1 MAVFTTIFGN
11 REVALLIWLMVLV
24 TVGLVSKSLRPSFVG
39 TFRAFFAP
47 KLIAILGLTA
57 AYTGLLVYVLST
69 ARIWTED
76 LAGET
81 TFWFLGPVLVMFFQ
95 LNEASEHPHFFRRAF
110 MSVFSLTVVIEFVIN
125 VYPLDLV
132 AELILVPVFVLLG
145 GMVAVAGA
153 RDEYKQVRGALNFI
167 LGAIGAFFVGYAL
180 YRIGEDPREFATVG
194 TVREFMVPLL
204 LTVGMLPFIYVV
216 ALFFTYEM
224 MFLRLRWKL
233 GDGPLYRYAK
243 RQALRTALFRLQT
256 VRRFATAYPAALVD
270 SSNRSDVDRAT
281 RKLKRTRDR

>member
-39 TFRAFFAP
+39 TFRALFAP

-110 MSVFSLTVVIEFVIN
+110 IPSSASL
-125 VYPLDLV
+125 
-132 AELILVPVFVLLG
+132 
-145 GMVAVAGA
+145 
-153 RDEYKQVRGALNFI
+153 
-167 LGAIGAFFVGYAL
+167 
-180 YRIGEDPREFATVG
+180 
-194 TVREFMVPLL
+194 
-204 LTVGMLPFIYVV
+204 
-216 ALFFTYEM
+216 
-224 MFLRLRWKL
+224 
-233 GDGPLYRYAK
+233 
-243 RQALRTALFRLQT
+243 
-256 VRRFATAYPAALVD
+256 
-270 SSNRSDVDRAT
+270 SSSSS
-281 RKLKRTRDR
+281 